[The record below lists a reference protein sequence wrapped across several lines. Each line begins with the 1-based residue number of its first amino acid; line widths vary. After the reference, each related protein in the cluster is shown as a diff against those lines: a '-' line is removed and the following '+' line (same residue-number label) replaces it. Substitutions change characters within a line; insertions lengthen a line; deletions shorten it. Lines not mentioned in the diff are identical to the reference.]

1 MALFRRK
8 RKLSEDTMQ
17 DGVKLVTAI
26 EPKNVVSEQ
35 FRTVRTNI
43 DFSSVDKQLKT
54 LLFTSS
60 GVSEGKSTV
69 SANTAVAWAQQGK
82 KYFLLMLILEG
93 LRCIAL
99 LVF

>member
-1 MALFRRK
+1 
-8 RKLSEDTMQ
+8 MQ
-17 DGVKLVTAI
+17 NGVKLVTAI

-43 DFSSVDKQLKT
+43 DFSSIDKKLKS

-69 SANTAVAWAQQGK
+69 SANIAVAWAQQGK
-82 KYFLLMLILEG
+82 KVLFIDVKGTRKM
-93 LRCIAL
+93 
-99 LVF
+99 